1 MPRAWGVGSPGA
13 PGRAPSCGCCTLK
26 VSRLEVAAYLLVAMA
41 AVARVLLPWL
51 APAHTAHWWV
61 LAATAWTLAFGLYLW
76 VFTPW
81 LLTTRLDGKDG

>member
-1 MPRAWGVGSPGA
+1 MTANAS
-13 PGRAPSCGCCTLK
+13 
-26 VSRLEVAAYLLVAMA
+26 SRLFPFTISVTILLVAMA
-41 AVARVLLPWL
+41 AVARVMLPWL